1 MSADRVVAAALTL
14 AAIALL
20 VLHLTGL

>member
-1 MSADRVVAAALTL
+1 MIADRVVAAALTL